1 VAPPRHKQL
10 NVPLPI
16 ALVDAVKSRALEEGL
31 TMGQLVEQ
39 LLTAAMEGWRPA
51 PGPAEQLA
59 DHESRL
65 HRIEEHHGL

>member
-1 VAPPRHKQL
+1 MAPPRYKQL
-10 NVPLPI
+10 NVPLPVP
-16 ALVDAVKSRALEEGL
+16 LVDAVKTRALEDGI

-65 HRIEEHHGL
+65 HRIEEHLGL